1 MDPQLQN
8 KESAPDDGVHRL
20 RQDHPCVGCGY
31 NLRTLPHAGICPEC
45 GRPVSDSTRKG
56 VLVAPREV
64 LLTIRMGAKVLAV
77 LPLLA
82 IGGMGLTVFL
92 FALSKIFLRSSFHL
106 HGPFWGILVAA
117 MLVHGF
123 VIFGSHQV
131 GTPVPGQPE
140 WPTAPRI
147 LTRYGAV
154 TLLLGPMVFL
164 IESNRHVDFAI
175 QYMMASYSLWMTASV
190 WLVRSFAKLADDELL
205 RSFATAILSIG
216 FAGSFIYL
224 FGIACD
230 GFGVLGDVWYVVA
243 LYKLN
248 NILIPFL
255 ICAGMILS
263 ALLMNGLVQLLNKSL
278 EGDD

>member
-1 MDPQLQN
+1 MDPQHTGHERL
-8 KESAPDDGVHRL
+8 DDGVHRL
-20 RQDHPCVGCGY
+20 RQDLPCVGCGY
-31 NLRTLPHAGICPEC
+31 NLRTLPHSGICPEC

-64 LLTIRMGAKVLAV
+64 LLTIRMGAKVLAL

-92 FALSKIFLRSSFHL
+92 FAFSKIFLRSSVHV
-106 HGPFWGILVAA
+106 HGPFWGVLVAA
-117 MLVHGF
+117 MVVHGF
-123 VIFGSHQV
+123 VIYGSFQV

-140 WPTAPRI
+140 WPAAPRI
-147 LTRYGAV
+147 WTRYGAV

-164 IESNRHVDFAI
+164 MESNRHVDFAI
-175 QYMMASYSLWMTASV
+175 GYVMTTYSLWMTASV
-190 WLVRSFAKLADDELL
+190 WLVRSLAELADDDLL
-205 RSFATAILSIG
+205 RSFATVILSLG

-224 FGIACD
+224 IVIACD
-230 GFGVLGDVWYVVA
+230 GFGLLSDVWYVVA

-255 ICAGMILS
+255 ICAGVILS
-263 ALLMNGLVQLLNKSL
+263 ALSMNGLVQLLDKSL
-278 EGDD
+278 QGDIH